1 MKKNSNIILR
11 VSDQTR
17 DALHAHAGAAG
28 LTLSDLLRSLAEREL
43 AGSALARGLVP
54 VPTGGAPELTRRI
67 LDPQGR
73 AWEIR
78 LHTDGV
84 WPYLHFTGGDLVRMP
99 IEGPTALP
107 ADPLGP
113 ALERYR
119 DAGRA
124 EFDWDDPDFR
134 LLCDALHLDP
144 DRIRPKYRAR
154 DADVV
159 SGLKRLLLG
168 PQDPG
173 AKPAALLLLRLLRTD
188 RAATLN
194 EWESAMEAGCLHEAR
209 LGHPL
214 LRRAGR
220 RVRPPVTLT
229 RIDGPCA
236 VRILPSKADVG
247 GQGLFYAGLGHD
259 GTRPGLVAV
268 SLDPRRHKH
277 RVLTEK
283 LRRAG
288 VRFIPESGVTAY
300 MEAEGKAWRD
310 RLLDA
315 PGRIERARRWLRRSL
330 RAAERS
336 LYGFRAH
343 NTIFELQQ
351 QKDF

>member
-11 VSDQTR
+11 VPDQTR

-28 LTLSDLLRSLAEREL
+28 LTLSDLLRSLADREL

-54 VPTGGAPELTRRI
+54 VPTGGAPELTRRV

-107 ADPLGP
+107 AEPLGP

-134 LLCDALHLDP
+134 RLCDALHLDP

-159 SGLKRLLLG
+159 SGLKRLLIR
-168 PQDPG
+168 PHDPV

-188 RAATLN
+188 RAPVL
-194 EWESAMEAGCLHEAR
+194 EDWERVMEAGPLHEAR

-229 RIDGPCA
+229 RTDGPCA
-236 VRILPSKADVG
+236 VRSLPSKADVG

-277 RVLTEK
+277 RVLTDK
-283 LRRAG
+283 LRGAG
-288 VRFIPESGVTAY
+288 VRFIPESGVPAY
-300 MEAEGKAWRD
+300 MQAEGEAWRD

-330 RAAERS
+330 RNRRT
-336 LYGFRAH
+336 LLGIYGAR
-343 NTIFELQQ
+343 NEIFKPQ
-351 QKDF
+351 

>member
-43 AGSALARGLVP
+43 AGSALRRGLDP
-54 VPTGGAPELTRRI
+54 VPTGDAPELTRRI
-67 LDPQGR
+67 EDPHGR
-73 AWEIR
+73 SWQIR

-84 WPYLHFTGGDLVRMP
+84 WPYLHFTGGDLVEMP

-134 LLCDALHLDP
+134 LLCDALHLSP

-168 PQDPG
+168 PHDPV

-188 RAATLN
+188 RAAALDD
-194 EWESAMEAGCLHEAR
+194 WERVMEAGPLHEAR

-259 GTRPGLVAV
+259 VPRRGLVAV

-288 VRFIPESGVTAY
+288 VRFVPETAVPAY
-300 MEAEGKAWRD
+300 LEAEGEVWRD
-310 RLLDA
+310 RLLNA
-315 PGRIERARRWLRRSL
+315 PGRIERARRWLRRALQKQRSFL
-330 RAAERS
+330 RAFGARD
-336 LYGFRAH
+336 A
-343 NTIFELQQ
+343 IFEHR
-351 QKDF
+351 

>member
-11 VSDQTR
+11 VPDQTR

-43 AGSALARGLVP
+43 TGGALARGLVP
-54 VPTGGAPELTRRI
+54 VPTGGAPELTRRL

-124 EFDWDDPDFR
+124 EFEWGDPDFR

-159 SGLKRLLLG
+159 SGLKRLLIRPDD
-168 PQDPG
+168 PQ
-173 AKPAALLLLRLLRTD
+173 AKTAALLLLRLLRTD
-188 RAATLN
+188 RAPVL
-194 EWESAMEAGCLHEAR
+194 EDWERVMEAGPLHEAR

-288 VRFIPESGVTAY
+288 VRFIPETKVTAY
-300 MEAEGKAWRD
+300 MQVEGEAWRD

-315 PGRIERARRWLRRSL
+315 PNRIERARRWLRRALQKQRSFL
-330 RAAERS
+330 RAFGARD
-336 LYGFRAH
+336 A
-343 NTIFELQQ
+343 IFEHR
-351 QKDF
+351 